1 MYNIINY
8 DFIKG
13 GDNLS
18 VAFGKKEYEIDAP
31 QIIAYGVS
39 HTDEEMIDAL
49 TNEVYEKVYDVSG
62 ITDLVDSVLINLTD
76 TGFDNSLL
84 MQIFT
89 SMNDDC
95 IEDWVIGEAYA
106 QAYLEDNFSS
116 ILPWNLRRDIK
127 KPGSSLPGADIVG
140 FHLQDETVYFLFGEI
155 KTSSDR
161 NYPPSLMYGPTG
173 LTKQLEDLCTEQN
186 TILSLI
192 SYLGFRLKGT
202 QHWSLYQNAFRNY
215 CINNFNVHIIGVLVR
230 DVVPNK
236 KDLSA
241 KVNSLSSYCINGRQI
256 NLLAIY
262 LPQGAIPKF
271 VAIVKSEHE
280 RRLSAKC

>member
-1 MYNIINY
+1 VYNIINY

-140 FHLQDETVYFLFGEI
+140 FHLQDETGSV
-155 KTSSDR
+155 K
-161 NYPPSLMYGPTG
+161 N
-173 LTKQLEDLCTEQN
+173 
-186 TILSLI
+186 
-192 SYLGFRLKGT
+192 
-202 QHWSLYQNAFRNY
+202 
-215 CINNFNVHIIGVLVR
+215 LV
-230 DVVPNK
+230 
-236 KDLSA
+236 
-241 KVNSLSSYCINGRQI
+241 
-256 NLLAIY
+256 LLA
-262 LPQGAIPKF
+262 LP
-271 VAIVKSEHE
+271 S
-280 RRLSAKC
+280 